1 MHVPIELMQNKSFR
15 DAVEGSDET
24 SHQDARV
31 ISNARQSPK
40 CPQGKINK
48 KTRLETKIF
57 IKAITRKALSSDEV
71 VH

>member
-48 KTRLETKIF
+48 KNETSNKNF
-57 IKAITRKALSSDEV
+57 Y
-71 VH
+71 